1 MQMIKQL
8 FKYYLYMISIF
19 FIGRVGLFILYFDH
33 FSHISDN
40 YWLTFIYGLR
50 MDTIAASL
58 FLIVPL
64 LILSLSP
71 NKIKNFANII
81 LKYYLLLVF
90 AFIIYIENATFPFM
104 AEYDV
109 RPNYLFVEYLEYP
122 REVFSMIFE
131 AYKLELSI
139 SFIMIITFIY
149 IYLKNTKNKISK
161 AFETPYLIRLL
172 LLLPLGVLLFFGV
185 RSSFGHRPA
194 NVSDAMYTTNRAIN
208 EITKNS
214 IHSIAYAIYVNKEHD
229 SKDIKKQYGD
239 MDTKEA
245 ISRVEKRLNIKHT
258 SKEFPLS
265 RLVSTNFKTDK
276 PKNLVIFLQESL
288 GYQFVEAIGGEKGIM
303 PNFNKLSKEGIL
315 FEDLYSTGTRS
326 VRGIAGSVA
335 GNYAMPGRGV
345 VKRNKAQRDYFTI
358 ASLLKPFGY
367 HTSFIYGGESRFD
380 NMRSWFAGNGFDE
393 IIEQSNFENPT
404 YMSSWGVCDE
414 DLVVK
419 ANEEFKKLYAKGQ
432 KFATVMFSQSNH
444 SPFNYPSGKIKL
456 LDGVPEKSVKNAV
469 KYADYAIGKFI
480 EMAKKEDYYKDT
492 IFVIVADHNNVV
504 YGLDILPV
512 DRFHIPAIILGESVK
527 PLSYDKVSSQPDVLA
542 TALDLIGLDLK
553 YPIMGHSIFSD
564 KKKNI
569 AFMKFHD
576 AYALRVDNKVVIIRP
591 NKKPLTFLYKGPK
604 VYKPFGNYLKPIE
617 HDVEL
622 EKDALAFV
630 ITLNYLYN
638 NKLYK

>member
-161 AFETPYLIRLL
+161 AFETPYLMRLL

-419 ANEEFKKLYAKGQ
+419 ANEEFKKLHAKGQ